1 MVRLVDYVS
10 ISLGARLNST
20 GGKVPL
26 KVRAVSESWFYAI
39 WKKKSWGRGGGG
51 EYFCVNKCSR
61 LCFPMFTGY

>member
-26 KVRAVSESWFYAI
+26 KVRAVSLGFTRFGKRKE
-39 WKKKSWGRGGGG
+39 KLGEGGG